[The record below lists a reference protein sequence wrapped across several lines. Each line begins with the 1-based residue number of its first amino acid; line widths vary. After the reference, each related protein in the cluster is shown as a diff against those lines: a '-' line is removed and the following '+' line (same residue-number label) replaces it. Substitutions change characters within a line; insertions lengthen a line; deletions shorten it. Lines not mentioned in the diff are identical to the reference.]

1 MDPHMDPCV
10 GPWAR
15 RGPSEGEFVIQSAQ
29 SGPSSEKPLTQM
41 GPAGPPSGE
50 PEETLFQLCW
60 AMIKYSIC
68 SFCFALYLLG
78 LVGPCTS
85 VVSATTG

>member
-15 RGPSEGEFVIQSAQ
+15 RGPSEGKFVIQSAQ
-29 SGPSSEKPLTQM
+29 SGPSGGKPLTQL

-50 PEETLFQLCW
+50 AEKPMMQMGPGW
-60 AMIKYSIC
+60 AFPSEN
-68 SFCFALYLLG
+68 L
-78 LVGPCTS
+78 
-85 VVSATTG
+85 